1 MDNERLWATEL
12 YKLYVTKNIDNIKN
26 KLFNSTDL
34 LVYLH
39 EILTEENVQ
48 LESNDIYSEQLILK
62 FHLQN
67 LSLLDLSEG
76 HSIKSKYYKNRAP
89 HIKFLDISSV
99 ITIVRSQYES
109 LLMYQHL
116 YVNSSISEENQL
128 RFDSWMMSSMMLRS
142 KVFSDPEKAD
152 HERLTDEKVAIDNFR
167 KSISNNPT
175 FKTLSEKQQKSLLEN
190 GSGKLFKTWDT
201 IMSESKFNSKG
212 MFSKIYFIASVYAHS
227 EGIMAIQLKQSKH
240 LMDHPFMKENLY
252 LMLFYSYLMTN
263 VMTKNIINKFP
274 EVKKRYDDLDEKVK
288 FEINF
293 NYQLAFK

>member
-1 MDNERLWATEL
+1 MTNERLWATEL
-12 YKLYVTKNIDNIKN
+12 YELYATKNIDNIKK
-26 KLFNSTDL
+26 KLFDSTDL

-39 EILTEENVQ
+39 EILAEKNVQ

-76 HSIKSKYYKNRAP
+76 HSIKSKYYKNSVP
-89 HIKFLDISSV
+89 HIKFLDISSI

-116 YVNSSISEENQL
+116 YLNSSILEEHKL
-128 RFDSWMMSSMMLRS
+128 RFDSWMMSSMILRS
-142 KVFSDPEKAD
+142 KVFSDPKKTDNERLADEKA
-152 HERLTDEKVAIDNFR
+152 AIDNLR
-167 KSISNNPT
+167 KSISNNPI
-175 FKTLSEKQQKSLLEN
+175 FNTLTEKQQKSLLEN

-201 IMSESKFNSKG
+201 IMSESKFSSNG

-227 EGIMAIQLKQSKH
+227 EGIMALQLKQAKH
-240 LMDHPFMKENLY
+240 LKDHPFMKETLY
-252 LMLFYSYLMTN
+252 LMLFYSYIMTN
-263 VMTKNIINKFP
+263 IMTKNIINKFP
-274 EVKKRYDDLDEKVK
+274 EVKERYDNLDDKVK

>member
-1 MDNERLWATEL
+1 MDNETLWATEL
-12 YKLYVTKNIDNIKN
+12 YVLYTTKNIDNIKK
-26 KLFNSTDL
+26 KLFDSTDL

-39 EILTEENVQ
+39 EILAEENVQ

-67 LSLLDLSEG
+67 LSLFDLSEG
-76 HSIKSKYYKNRAP
+76 HSINSKYYKNSAP
-89 HIKFLDISSV
+89 HIKFLDISSI

-116 YVNSSISEENQL
+116 YLNSSIPEEHKL
-128 RFDSWMMSSMMLRS
+128 RFDSWMMSSMILRS
-142 KVFSDPEKAD
+142 KVFSDSEKAD
-152 HERLTDEKVAIDNFR
+152 NERLADEKGAIDNFR
-167 KSISNNPT
+167 KSISNNPI
-175 FKTLSEKQQKSLLEN
+175 FKTLTEKQQRSLLEN

-201 IMSESKFNSKG
+201 IISESKFSSKG

-227 EGIMAIQLKQSKH
+227 EGIMALQLKQAKH
-240 LMDHPFMKENLY
+240 LKDHSFMKETLY
-252 LMLFYSYLMTN
+252 LMLFYSYIMTN
-263 VMTKNIINKFP
+263 IMTKNIINKFP
-274 EVKKRYDDLDEKVK
+274 EVKKRYYNLDEKVK